1 MNVIHHTMLP
11 RRTGEGC
18 CTQSVAGADLGRLPF
33 EVEVQTVEAN
43 AATEETTAA
52 AARVVL
58 VLAGS
63 GRLVLESGSQRFQ
76 APCTLLVPAGAAFQV
91 VNNGALQLQLV
102 SIFVPCPRPEVTAP

>member
-76 APCTLLVPAGAAFQV
+76 SPCTLLIPAGASFQMI
-91 VNNGALQLQLV
+91 NTATSQLQLV
-102 SIFVPCPRPEVTAP
+102 AVFIPCTSPEVAEP